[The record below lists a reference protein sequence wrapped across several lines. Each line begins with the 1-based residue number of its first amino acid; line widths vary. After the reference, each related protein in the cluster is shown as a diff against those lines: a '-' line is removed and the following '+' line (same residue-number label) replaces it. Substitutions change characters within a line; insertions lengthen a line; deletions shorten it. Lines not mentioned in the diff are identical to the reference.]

1 MASDSELCDAVVKSI
16 APDLPLR
23 TWLESKADLNL
34 VSMSKILR
42 LHFGKPYTTTLFKKL
57 GNAKQMPTETTY
69 EFLIRMMSFRQKI
82 LFMSN
87 EDECCYSISLIQDIF
102 IYGIL
107 EGLHNDNIR
116 HEFWLL
122 LKTTIVSDE
131 DILDSLDFATTD
143 ELEQISKFRNKQ
155 INISTTETSED
166 ISKPHKDK
174 KQN

>member
-69 EFLIRMMSFRQKI
+69 EFLIEWCPFDKKFCLCPMRMSVATVLAWYKTY
-82 LFMSN
+82 LFMVSLRVFTMT
-87 EDECCYSISLIQDIF
+87 ISDMNFDYCLK
-102 IYGIL
+102 
-107 EGLHNDNIR
+107 
-116 HEFWLL
+116 LL
-122 LKTTIVSDE
+122 
-131 DILDSLDFATTD
+131 
-143 ELEQISKFRNKQ
+143 
-155 INISTTETSED
+155 
-166 ISKPHKDK
+166 
-174 KQN
+174 